1 MRRCLGLLILLCTWT
16 LAGSARAEAPPI
28 LYMLECQGCHL
39 ADGAG
44 VAGRVPALRGF
55 VGRFLSVAGGREYL
69 VQVPGSAQSRLD
81 DAELASVLNW
91 IVARFGPEAVAAN
104 FVPFTAQEVAS
115 YRGQP
120 LTDVEAVRRELMR
133 RMSGTEESREP

>member
-1 MRRCLGLLILLCTWT
+1 MRRCPGLLILLCTWT

-44 VAGRVPALRGF
+44 AAGKVPALKGF
-55 VGRFLSVAGGREYL
+55 VGRFLTVAGGREYL

-91 IVARFGPEAVAAN
+91 IVAQFGPEAIAAD